1 MAITREELS
10 AGTPY
15 RVVEADFFNKDDI
28 IYLVYDDGSDCPTF
42 NRDKDAD
49 RYHGSSCYVGLSTIE
64 KVRKF
69 KVGDIVKRYYY
80 YKILA
85 VTDYGY
91 VTTVKSNSV
100 AEAESESEV
109 DKTLL
114 LNDVSEVFSLAT
126 KETELTLQQIANK
139 FNIDVAN
146 LRIKE

>member
-15 RVVEADFFNKDDI
+15 RVVEAGFFNKDDI
-28 IYLVYDDGSDCPTF
+28 IYLVYDDGSTCPKF

-69 KVGDIVKRYYY
+69 KVGDIVKRSYY

-91 VTTVKSNSV
+91 VTTVKSDSV
-100 AEAESESEV
+100 AEAEAEREV
-109 DKTLL
+109 DETLL
-114 LNDVSEVFSLAT
+114 LNSSVEGFSLVT
-126 KETELTLQQIANK
+126 KETELTLEQIAKK